1 MPDIC
6 DRADAEI
13 AFFDSLRQRE
23 HQHPAPP
30 SAMLCQGC
38 GFKIHPRRREAIPG
52 VQTCADCQ
60 NLAEDRERSTRRM
73 FARDSSILARR

>member
-30 SAMLCQGC
+30 SAILCQGC

-52 VQTCADCQ
+52 VQTYTDCQ